1 MGGMKTD
8 AIEAVFERYCAG
20 FPREDMVVLKIEHT
34 RRVAANARQIMEGEG
49 FPERLRG
56 PGMAAAWWHDVGRF
70 PQFTKYHTFSDRV
83 SVNHA
88 LMSCA
93 EVLRLGWLDGC
104 EPWERNAVLRAIEC
118 HNLRDLPSGL
128 SADELPLAQVVR
140 DADKLDILTVL
151 DRAIATDYLPSHPEV
166 YWGLPFRAPP
176 SAKVV
181 AAIERGESVDY
192 ADITSFADFVFIQ
205 LAWCNGGF
213 AFGESRRLAL
223 ARGEVRIRREYLKT
237 LVVGEEAV
245 IDRCCD
251 IAETALREG
260 GRHGA

>member
-1 MGGMKTD
+1 MKDLKTLKQLVCGEIDRHRDELIEFGTD
-8 AIEAVFERYCAG
+8 IWKHPEPGY
-20 FPREDMVVLKIEHT
+20 REFRT
-34 RRVAANARQIMEGEG
+34 AR
-49 FPERLRG
+49 
-56 PGMAAAWWHDVGRF
+56 AAAEKLE
-70 PQFTKYHTFSDRV
+70 Q
-83 SVNHA
+83 
-88 LMSCA
+88 
-93 EVLRLGWLDGC
+93 LG
-104 EPWERNAVLRAIEC
+104 
-118 HNLRDLPSGL
+118 
-128 SADELPLAQVVR
+128 
-140 DADKLDILTVL
+140 LTVSRGL
-151 DRAIATDYLPSHPEV
+151 AYTGFRADLETGRPGPVVALIGEMDALLLPSHPEV